1 MDGGEI
7 KEREFCPNLTTTK
20 DLVDQI
26 GGLSVDILNK
36 EKVLLE
42 LWKNIDELTVNVK
55 SLSEEVQSLNNIKD
69 SNEKT
74 LSTQGERIQSLE
86 SEKQS
91 IVESLSSEKESVE
104 KSLNEKIRNLNNNHS
119 KLLSERDS
127 EINKLKETLKGIE
140 AEAVINQ
147 EEIRKE
153 LMETRNELSILKKS
167 IKSNPKRIKKKKTSA
182 KPARA

>member
-1 MDGGEI
+1 MSE
-7 KEREFCPNLTTTK
+7 EQQRELCPNLTSTQ
-20 DLVDQI
+20 DLVNHVGI
-26 GGLSVDILNK
+26 LSVDILNK
-36 EKVLLE
+36 EKVLIK
-42 LWKNIDELTVNVK
+42 LWKSLDESAVNIK
-55 SLSEEVQSLNNIKD
+55 SLTDEIQSLNNIKD
-69 SNEKT
+69 DNEKT

-153 LMETRNELSILKKS
+153 LMETRNELSSLKES
-167 IKSNPKRIKKKKTSA
+167 IKSNPKRIKKKKTST

>member
-1 MDGGEI
+1 MAE
-7 KEREFCPNLTTTK
+7 EQRRELCPNLTSTQ
-20 DLVDQI
+20 DLVNHVGI
-26 GGLSVDILNK
+26 LSVDILNK
-36 EKVLLE
+36 EKVLIK
-42 LWKNIDELTVNVK
+42 LWKSLDESAVNIK
-55 SLSEEVQSLNNIKD
+55 SLTDEIQSLNNIKD
-69 SNEKT
+69 DNEKT

-153 LMETRNELSILKKS
+153 LMETRNELSALKES
-167 IKSNPKRIKKKKTSA
+167 IKSKPKRAKKKKIST

>member
-1 MDGGEI
+1 MAE
-7 KEREFCPNLTTTK
+7 EQQRELCPNLTSTQ
-20 DLVDQI
+20 DLVNHV

-36 EKVLLE
+36 EKVLIK
-42 LWKNIDELTVNVK
+42 LWKSLDESAVNIK
-55 SLSEEVQSLNNIKD
+55 SLTDEIQSLNNIKD
-69 SNEKT
+69 DNEKT

-91 IVESLSSEKESVE
+91 IVESLSSEKESIE
-104 KSLNEKIRNLNNNHS
+104 KSLNENIRNLNNNHS

-127 EINKLKETLKGIE
+127 EINKLKEALKGIE

-153 LMETRNELSILKKS
+153 LMETRNELSSLKES
-167 IKSNPKRIKKKKTSA
+167 IKSNPKRTKKKKISA

>member
-1 MDGGEI
+1 MAEEQ
-7 KEREFCPNLTTTK
+7 KQQRELCPNLTNTK
-20 DLVDQI
+20 DLVNQI

-91 IVESLSSEKESVE
+91 IVKSLSSEKESVE
-104 KSLNEKIRNLNNNHS
+104 KSLQVTINDKQ
-119 KLLSERDS
+119 S
-127 EINKLKETLKGIE
+127 EINKLNKTLKGIE

-153 LMETRNELSILKKS
+153 LMETRDELSILKES
-167 IKSNPKRIKKKKTSA
+167 IKSKPKRIKKKKTST